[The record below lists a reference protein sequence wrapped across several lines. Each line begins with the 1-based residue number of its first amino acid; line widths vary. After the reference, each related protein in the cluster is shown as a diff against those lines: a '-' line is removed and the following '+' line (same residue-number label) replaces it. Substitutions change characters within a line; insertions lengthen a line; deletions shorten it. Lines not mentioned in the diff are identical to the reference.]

1 MQDIDS
7 IIDELNIKQIE
18 KKSDTQAINQQFFM
32 SKLNHLEFMLNRQAE
47 NIFESSNNNLKLNSF
62 NQNVGQDEES

>member
-1 MQDIDS
+1 
-7 IIDELNIKQIE
+7 
-18 KKSDTQAINQQFFM
+18 M